1 MDHQLAILR
10 LPVLMGGAEEIQLL
24 LLVLQEVV

>member
-1 MDHQLAILR
+1 MDHQLAILL